1 MACAFCEIVAG
12 RRPATL
18 VYEDERVVAF
28 REVNPMAPVHVLVI
42 PREHVGGPDDLA
54 SGDASLAGHLIV
66 VAGRIARD
74 LGIAAD
80 GYRLVLN
87 EGRQGGQS
95 VFHVHLHLLG
105 GRQMGW
111 PPG

>member
-1 MACAFCEIVAG
+1 MACAFCDIIAG

-18 VYEDERVVAF
+18 VYEDERVAAF
-28 REVNPMAPVHVLVI
+28 HDIHPAAPVHILVI
-42 PREHVGGPDDLA
+42 PREHISGPDALA
-54 SGDASLAGHLIV
+54 AGDATLAGHLIV

-74 LGIAAD
+74 LGIAVN

-105 GRQMGW
+105 GRRMGW